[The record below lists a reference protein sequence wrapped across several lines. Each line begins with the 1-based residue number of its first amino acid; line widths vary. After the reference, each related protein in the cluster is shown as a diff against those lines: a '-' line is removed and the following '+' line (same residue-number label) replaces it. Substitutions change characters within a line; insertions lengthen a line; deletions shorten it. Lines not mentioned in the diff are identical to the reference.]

1 MFFLCRRRYDDE
13 THLITDMTDTDV
25 EISKALVGIV
35 SMDKVLMRHI
45 RAFQRDWMQ
54 ALRSYGFAHHAED
67 MPPKVECFISK
78 CGTSRRRG
86 PEAARNA
93 RLLAAFLQSG
103 KGRKRAEI
111 VEAGASS
118 VSADGGADILIC
130 TGGVYSEEVV
140 LEESDCLIESPLP
153 GDQAQADTAET
164 TATTR
169 RLVPPASA
177 GRQEA
182 GDGIKRYSNFASFV
196 AAESVGQGC
205 DWVSDS
211 APIPCPLPVMSAGA
225 TPVAQKQTDDKYHA
239 PSRSF
244 VSLPPPGNRRGGARE
259 VDVAQARCAAAF
271 DAMRKARPRV
281 PRLQHGAVGS
291 SKRGGRHA
299 QWNERALAR
308 ATRARAQG
316 KGLRGDLLCVGD
328 CVGWRVR
335 GDGDVCSKVAAGLP
349 RGRGRSPRLVP
360 AKKAGADLHPVEM
373 QGEIVRLFGG
383 ARALCLVRCHA
394 DMHREGKGGAV
405 TSVAG
410 VQEHRG
416 HRQPQKNAGKASLA
430 SPHRQSADSQRN
442 RRKGEV
448 GKLEACN
455 APGPAFQHCK
465 LVSGGLT
472 GETDL
477 SHKHASG
484 RVLLIRTAALFSV
497 ARAPRA
503 DGKGRVGGGRAG
515 AGAGGLAG
523 KAISRPYRDENKE
536 GMRGRPE
543 GGFFLSR
550 ALRAEASKR
559 GKVQTCAP
567 TTPALA
573 QETLARKRK
582 KMQGQEAG
590 RRELLT
596 QVHLSPHSASSQA
609 EASEQSER
617 STPDNVLVIPHFRFV
632 FMCVEVSRIV

>member
-1 MFFLCRRRYDDE
+1 MESLGCEPGEEPSATRGLSAVGDSVDHGRREQLLLNRR
-13 THLITDMTDTDV
+13 L
-25 EISKALVGIV
+25 
-35 SMDKVLMRHI
+35 
-45 RAFQRDWMQ
+45 
-54 ALRSYGFAHHAED
+54 
-67 MPPKVECFISK
+67 
-78 CGTSRRRG
+78 TSRAKLDLKDRL
-86 PEAARNA
+86 EAANLGSLLFEYGPPPALGRVSA
-93 RLLAAFLQSG
+93 RPGSSRPATV
-103 KGRKRAEI
+103 R
-111 VEAGASS
+111 SS
-118 VSADGGADILIC
+118 V
-130 TGGVYSEEVV
+130 
-140 LEESDCLIESPLP
+140 
-153 GDQAQADTAET
+153 
-164 TATTR
+164 
-169 RLVPPASA
+169 
-177 GRQEA
+177 
-182 GDGIKRYSNFASFV
+182 
-196 AAESVGQGC
+196 
-205 DWVSDS
+205 
-211 APIPCPLPVMSAGA
+211 
-225 TPVAQKQTDDKYHA
+225 
-239 PSRSF
+239 
-244 VSLPPPGNRRGGARE
+244 
-259 VDVAQARCAAAF
+259 
-271 DAMRKARPRV
+271 
-281 PRLQHGAVGS
+281 
-291 SKRGGRHA
+291 
-299 QWNERALAR
+299 
-308 ATRARAQG
+308 TRARQKAERSTCDSQVVDG
-316 KGLRGDLLCVGD
+316 NLSRPETARLSTRQDDRLPW
-328 CVGWRVR
+328 GWGGGVR

-373 QGEIVRLFGG
+373 QGVIVRLFGG

-503 DGKGRVGGGRAG
+503 DGKGRVGGGREG